1 MGITMKQKKIPLR
14 KCIVCQEMFPK
25 KELVR
30 VVRTPQEEII
40 IDPTGKA
47 AGRGAYVCRQE
58 SCLKPDTFAA
68 GKWKKVLERALNMS
82 VTQEQY
88 DAFREKWLEMMGQ

>member
-1 MGITMKQKKIPLR
+1 MKQKKIPLR

-30 VVRTPQEEII
+30 VVRTPQEEIMV
-40 IDPTGKA
+40 DLTGKA